1 MNISLV
7 VMAGGSGT
15 RLWPLSRSMYP
26 KQFLP
31 LTSDKSM
38 FQETFLRCKDLPITK
53 RMTLCNEDH
62 RFIVAEQLKN
72 LNIKSEIVLE
82 PFSKNTAPAIAL
94 AAFLEKD
101 KDSLLLIL
109 PSDHVIKKSRE
120 FSRLVL
126 DSIDLARSG
135 KIVTFGIV
143 PNNPS
148 TGYGYI
154 EKGGAIDSG
163 YEIKRFIEK
172 PPLSDA
178 ENYANSDMFL
188 WNSGMF
194 LVKASK
200 YLDELKTHHSGIY
213 DVCKR
218 STTKINKEH
227 DFTRID
233 KKTFNK
239 CPSESIDYA
248 VMEKTND
255 AAVVPCDIGWNDLG
269 SWSSVHESEQS
280 DEDGN
285 VASGKALFNNSSDT
299 YINSDSQLVVALGLK
314 NTSIVTTKDVVLV
327 ANNNHTQEIKDV
339 VEHIK
344 AIDEYGDITKFH
356 NKVHRPWGTFES
368 LDIGELHQVKRIM
381 VKPNEKLSVQRHK
394 HRAEHWVVVKGTAEV
409 SRDDEVITLKENESI
424 YLPLGCIHA
433 LKNPGN
439 SELELIE
446 VQFGTYLGED
456 DIERLEDIYGRNSDD

>member
-1 MNISLV
+1 
-7 VMAGGSGT
+7 MAGGSGT

-31 LTSDKSM
+31 LITDNSM
-38 FQETFLRCKDLPITK
+38 FQDTFLRCKDLPITN
-53 RMTLCNEDH
+53 RITLCNEDH
-62 RFIVAEQLKN
+62 RFIVAEQLNK

-82 PFSKNTAPAIAL
+82 PSSKNTAPAIAL

-101 KDSLLLIL
+101 KDSLLLVL
-109 PSDHVIKKSRE
+109 PSDHDIKKSNE
-120 FSRLVL
+120 FSKLVL
-126 DSIDLARSG
+126 DSIDLAVSD

-154 EKGGAIDSG
+154 EKGNNILGG
-163 YEIKRFIEK
+163 FEIKRFIEK

-178 ENYANSDMFL
+178 ENYVNSDTFL

-200 YLDELKTHHSGIY
+200 YLEELKTHHPEIY
-213 DVCKR
+213 DSCKK
-218 STTKINKEH
+218 STSNIKKEL

-233 KKTFNK
+233 SKTFNQ

-248 VMEKTND
+248 VMENTTD

-269 SWSSVHESEQS
+269 SWSSVHDS
-280 DEDGN
+280 DLSDKDGN
-285 VASGKALFNNSSDT
+285 FASGKALFNNSDNT
-299 YINSDSQLVVALGLK
+299 YVNSNSQLVVALGLK

-327 ANNNHTQEIKDV
+327 ANNNNSQEIKGV

-344 AIDEYGDITKFH
+344 SIDDYGDITKFH

-394 HRAEHWVVVKGTAEV
+394 FRAEHWVIVKGTAEV

-433 LKNPGN
+433 LKNPGDT
-439 SELELIE
+439 ELELIE